1 MDGVKCRN
9 IAQHGAATIDQ
20 HEIVSFHRRVELI
33 IIIIKKLKIIIIIII
48 IIREGAQQGYP
59 MGSLEFCEATHLL
72 LINLQSAVKIGF
84 MDDITLAGDVRTV
97 EADVST
103 I

>member
-1 MDGVKCRN
+1 
-9 IAQHGAATIDQ
+9 
-20 HEIVSFHRRVELI
+20 
-33 IIIIKKLKIIIIIII
+33 
-48 IIREGAQQGYP
+48 

>member
-1 MDGVKCRN
+1 MPKHC
-9 IAQHGAATIDQ
+9 AAWGCNNRSTRDSLLSS
-20 HEIVSFHRRVELI
+20 VSRVNNNNNNNNN
-33 IIIIKKLKIIIIIII
+33 KRK
-48 IIREGAQQGYP
+48 GAQQGDP